1 MGGVDLIGD
10 ASDHVARY
18 IIKEDQWN
26 TNVPAL
32 INKRTKAATCT
43 LGYNLY
49 VFGGKNEDNIFVDVI
64 EKLTLIQYGLPKA
77 GW

>member
-1 MGGVDLIGD
+1 MDPKGD
-10 ASDHVARY
+10 PSDHVARY

-64 EKLTLIQYGLPKA
+64 EKLTLVQYGLPKA